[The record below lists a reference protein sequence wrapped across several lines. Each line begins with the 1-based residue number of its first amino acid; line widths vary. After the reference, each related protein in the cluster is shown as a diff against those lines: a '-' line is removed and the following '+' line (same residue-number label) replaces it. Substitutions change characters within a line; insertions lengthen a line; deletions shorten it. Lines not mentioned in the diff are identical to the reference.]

1 MPGGR
6 CLGTLATPGGCP
18 GVQTQGEKRCGP
30 FVLGVRPLAS
40 APPPQ
45 EAGVLSGPEDTEASC
60 TQTWSPGITSGAPS
74 FPTPHLLPVPS
85 QPDALGAGGRNPEMH
100 VQLFFS
106 PFPTPGPC
114 KAGSASFFSFLNL
127 RLASLSPGLYL
138 PAEITPQ
145 PHTFVVLLLLEK
157 SSPVEMRGVHGKGR
171 WRKQPGSHRR
181 QDPPGWGPRPN
192 VCTYPSPVW
201 GQFQPGFH
209 WGAPEATS
217 AGAIAPLSCGVGC
230 FPPFYC
236 FSNLSQRK
244 EP

>member
-1 MPGGR
+1 MAQVPRRERNQHSGIWRSGIAGASPSPSYQWDAGCHAGPGKVSQDLAMPGGR

-127 RLASLSPGLYL
+127 RLASLSPGLSPSGNHP
-138 PAEITPQ
+138 PA
-145 PHTFVVLLLLEK
+145 PHLCCASAPRKIFTGRDARGARERPLEK
-157 SSPVEMRGVHGKGR
+157 TAWVPPQAR
-171 WRKQPGSHRR
+171 
-181 QDPPGWGPRPN
+181 PPGLGSTP
-192 VCTYPSPVW
+192 
-201 GQFQPGFH
+201 
-209 WGAPEATS
+209 
-217 AGAIAPLSCGVGC
+217 
-230 FPPFYC
+230 
-236 FSNLSQRK
+236 
-244 EP
+244 